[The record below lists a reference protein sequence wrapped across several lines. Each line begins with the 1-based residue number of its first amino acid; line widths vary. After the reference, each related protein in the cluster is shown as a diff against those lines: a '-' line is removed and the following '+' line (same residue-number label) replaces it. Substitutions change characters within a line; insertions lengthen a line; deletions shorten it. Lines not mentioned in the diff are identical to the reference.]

1 MLVVQFADLVILRSL
16 VSSMFF
22 FFLNE
27 VTLSDFILHQKVII
41 QVKIEILRK
50 DITFIVIPSISTRVN
65 VLKQLISNVLKH
77 QM

>member
-41 QVKIEILRK
+41 QVKIEILSK

-65 VLKQLISNVLKH
+65 LLKQLISNVLKH

>member
-1 MLVVQFADLVILRSL
+1 MLVVQFADLVILRSR
-16 VSSMFF
+16 VSSMCW

-27 VTLSDFILHQKVII
+27 VMLSDFILHQKVII
-41 QVKIEILRK
+41 QVKIEILSK

-65 VLKQLISNVLKH
+65 LLKQLISNVLKH

>member
-65 VLKQLISNVLKH
+65 LLKQLISNVLKH

>member
-16 VSSMFF
+16 VSSMFW

-41 QVKIEILRK
+41 QVKIEILSK

-65 VLKQLISNVLKH
+65 LLKQLISNVLKH

>member
-41 QVKIEILRK
+41 QVKIEILSK

>member
-16 VSSMFF
+16 VSSMFWV
-22 FFLNE
+22 FLNE

-41 QVKIEILRK
+41 QVKIEIPSK

>member
-16 VSSMFF
+16 VSSMFC

-41 QVKIEILRK
+41 QVKIEILSK

-65 VLKQLISNVLKH
+65 VLKQLISNVLQY

>member
-16 VSSMFF
+16 VSSMCW

-27 VTLSDFILHQKVII
+27 VMLSDFILHQKVII
-41 QVKIEILRK
+41 QVKIEILSK

>member
-16 VSSMFF
+16 VSSMFC

-41 QVKIEILRK
+41 QVKIEIPSK

-65 VLKQLISNVLKH
+65 LLKQLISNVLKH

>member
-16 VSSMFF
+16 VSSMCW

-65 VLKQLISNVLKH
+65 LLKQLISNVLKH

>member
-16 VSSMFF
+16 VSSMFWV
-22 FFLNE
+22 FLNE

-41 QVKIEILRK
+41 QVKIEILSK

-65 VLKQLISNVLKH
+65 LLKQLISNVLKH